1 MYYLSHPATAFIQP
15 EDTDYQQPDETVYRL
30 RLNGCAWILLYQC
43 LLVAL
48 PALKLLHL
56 TKISQWSWLW
66 VTVPI
71 WAPSALLALILALEW
86 VTDRGKPTSRK

>member
-1 MYYLSHPATAFIQP
+1 MYYLSHPAAAFIQP
-15 EDTDYQQPDETVYRL
+15 ATTAGPQPDETVYRL

-56 TKISQWSWLW
+56 TKVSQWSWLW
-66 VTVPI
+66 VTVPV
-71 WAPSALLALILALEW
+71 WGPSALLALILALEW
-86 VTDRGKPTSRK
+86 ATDLRKPKG